1 MNKPTNL
8 IELKAAIIIL
18 EVKQKSDALKLK
30 EQCLLTYEQFK
41 PLNLIKNTFHDLVK
55 APEFQGDLLDTS
67 LSIATGYIS
76 KKMVIGN
83 THNPLKKALGLILQ
97 IAVTKIVSNHA
108 EEIKQAVGQMWDKIT
123 AKNENVN

>member
-18 EVKQKSDALKLK
+18 EIKQKSDALKLK

-41 PLNLIKNTFHDLVK
+41 PLNFIKNTFHDLVK
-55 APEFQGDLLDTS
+55 APEFHGDLLDTS